1 MTRVRTTSVSSAPSV
16 RALPFLVLAVASAL
30 VCHKEAPPDR
40 NYYDTHIQPLF
51 DASCVGNTS
60 PCHRIDPATGTA
72 LGNLDLSSFD
82 GVQKRRDTLRN
93 YGPYPQPLL
102 LLKAIPE
109 ESVLIPY
116 GGKHLPAEI
125 RHVGGKTLSPSA
137 DAFFELKRWI
147 DAGATRDGVSPT
159 PIEGKGLGNCTT
171 ALPPGFDP
179 ASVEDSDAYRTFV
192 ADVQPKLRS
201 SCAFGTCHGSPQ
213 ADLYLTCGDD
223 EAQLK
228 SNYSRAAAFVAG
240 GSDSIDRSE
249 LLLRPLDPRAGGLSH
264 TGGTFFPN
272 REDATWKAIRAF
284 AEQAKAQSALRPQP
298 EAKPRSKGEAFF
310 REQVMP
316 VLLRRGCAIESCH
329 SPNGFND
336 FRLRPGA
343 VGFLSTLALRRNYE
357 TALTEFM
364 SLDTLDVRQSRL
376 VKKNLFAENGGIVHR
391 GGALL
396 EGPGPS
402 SRVPCPPFEAA
413 GPGVSQPSAFCTIKE
428 WHRIEREDHAATVSP
443 LGMGSKV
450 TVAFIDH
457 PVDGDRL
464 VDFDT
469 YRGGAKLRLADAL
482 IGADGLVESFDNPR
496 DATAACPGLG
506 TDADVRGP
514 EWSVEGDRLVFSA
527 RVGEASGHDLWLL
540 EPAKGTCRRL
550 TNDNG
555 RREGPVRVHNFDP
568 VFAPDGSLVFA
579 STRAGTLTLKHRLPN
594 ADLWRVAPSL
604 DFGAAQRMTV
614 LTNSE
619 LGPAFMQNGQL
630 SFTAEKASPDFYQLS
645 GRRMNWDLTDY
656 HPLLAQ
662 RAQSDDTF
670 GMKRPSIGYQQA
682 TEIREGLD
690 RDFLLILSDGDARG
704 AGGALGIFN
713 RSIGP
718 FEEGRGEKTFLASL
732 TLADPG
738 AHGRSGT
745 NGVYRSPY
753 PLPDGQI
760 LASFAANVREPARD
774 TPRYDLVAVDPQTGR
789 RRMLLAGGQ
798 RSLVEAALGTK
809 RAGRSL
815 FRNLPQLVFGGHG
828 EGSGE
833 TATVH
838 FPDLPML
845 ATVLDANLRRGRN
858 VQAFANARALAVYE
872 SLAPASAGDDGGNVK
887 GTERVFTNRK
897 LLGKAALESD
907 GSLKVALPVGKPL
920 ILELTD
926 GEGKPMLTM
935 REEHQLGPGERIT
948 PGVPRKLFN
957 NVCGGCHGSVSGLE
971 PDVAVSADVLTG
983 ASVSLSRDR
992 GPKALQ

>member
-1 MTRVRTTSVSSAPSV
+1 MPRVSHP
-16 RALPFLVLAVASAL
+16 RALPPLLLASAL
-30 VCHKEAPPDR
+30 SCQRDKAPER
-40 NYYDTHIQPLF
+40 HYYDTHIQPLF

-60 PCHRIDPATGTA
+60 PCHRVDPVTGTA
-72 LGNLDLSSFD
+72 LGNLDLSSFE
-82 GVQKRRDTLRN
+82 GVQKRRDVLRN
-93 YGPYPQPLL
+93 YGAYPQPLL

-116 GGKHLPAEI
+116 AGKHLPTEI

-137 DAFFELKRWI
+137 DAFFELRRWI
-147 DAGATRDGVSPT
+147 DSGATRDGVAP
-159 PIEGKGLGNCTT
+159 PPVARKGLGSCNG

-179 ASVEDSDAYRTFV
+179 ASIDQASDAYRDFV
-192 ADVQPKLRS
+192 AEVQPTLRA

-223 EAQLK
+223 DAQLAA
-228 SNYSRAAAFVAG
+228 NYSRAAAFVAAG
-240 GSDSIDRSE
+240 TDSVDRSE

-272 REDATWKAIRAF
+272 RDDVTWKALRDF
-284 AEQAKAQSALRPQP
+284 AQKAQAQSAARPLP
-298 EAKPRSKGEAFF
+298 EARPRSKGEAFF
-310 REQVMP
+310 REHVMP
-316 VLLRRGCAIESCH
+316 VLLRRGCALETCH
-329 SPNGFND
+329 SPSGFND

-343 VGFLSTLALRRNYE
+343 VGFLSALALRRNYE
-357 TALTEFM
+357 TSLAEFM
-364 SLDTLDVRQSRL
+364 SLDTPDVRQSRL
-376 VKKNLFAENGGIVHR
+376 VKKNLFAENGGILHR

-402 SRVPCPPFEAA
+402 SRAPCPPFDPGAA
-413 GPGVSQPSAFCTIKE
+413 TPSSAFCTLRE
-428 WHRIEREDHAATVSP
+428 WHRLEREEHAGSVSA

-450 TVAFIDH
+450 AVAFIDR
-457 PVDGDRL
+457 PADGDRL
-464 VDFDT
+464 IDFDT
-469 YRGGAKLRLADAL
+469 YRGGAKLRLADATL
-482 IGADGLVESFDNPR
+482 GAIGLVESLDNPR
-496 DATAACPGLG
+496 DATGPCAGLAG
-506 TDADVRGP
+506 DADVRGP
-514 EWSVEGDRLVFSA
+514 EWSADGERLVFSA
-527 RVGEASGHDLWLL
+527 RVGEAGGHDLWLL
-540 EPAKGTCRRL
+540 EPGKGTCRRL
-550 TNDNG
+550 TSDNG
-555 RREGPVRVHNFDP
+555 RREGGVRVHNFDP
-568 VFAPDGSLVFA
+568 VFAPDGALVFA

-594 ADLWRVAPSL
+594 ADLWRVGAAL
-604 DFGAAQRMTV
+604 DFGAAERMTV

-619 LGPAFMQNGQL
+619 LGPAFMQNGQV

-656 HPLLAQ
+656 HPLLGQ

-670 GMKRPSIGYQQA
+670 GMKRPSVGYQQA

-690 RDFLLILSDGDARG
+690 RDFLVILSDADARG

-718 FEEGRGEKTFLASL
+718 FEEGRAEKAFLPSL
-732 TLADPG
+732 TLADPA
-738 AHGRSGT
+738 AHGRVGT
-745 NGVYRSPY
+745 MGVYRSPV

-774 TPRYDLVAVDPQTGR
+774 TPRYDLVAVEPRTGR

-798 RSLVEAALGTK
+798 RSLVEAAIATK
-809 RAGRSL
+809 RSSRLL

-828 EGSGE
+828 DERGE

-858 VQAFANARALAVYE
+858 VEALAGARALAVYE
-872 SLAPASAGDDGGNVK
+872 SLPPTSATDDGDHVK
-887 GTERVFTNRK
+887 GPERVFTNRK

-920 ILELTD
+920 VFELTD
-926 GEGKPMLTM
+926 GEGKALLTM
-935 REEHQLGPGERIT
+935 REEHQMGPGERIT
-948 PGVPRKLFN
+948 PGVPRKLWN
-957 NVCGGCHGSVSGLE
+957 GVCGGCHGSVSGLE
-971 PDVAVSADVLTG
+971 PDVAVITDALTG
-983 ASVSLSRDR
+983 ASVSLSRDK
-992 GPKALQ
+992 GAKALQ